1 MPFHRHD
8 FIAFSTDAQR
18 LAANLEQTYSA
29 WLDAQRHL
37 ATLPASMYWAAKAGT
52 DYLTYKIDSADN
64 GHSLGARCPETEAR
78 YATYIEEKAAAT
90 ERANKLY
97 TQLFERATLYKSR
110 TLRLPVLADQ
120 PGAILRALDLED
132 LLGNDVLLVGTNAFV
147 AYELACG
154 VRFPTGSEATEDF
167 DLAWC
172 RDTKASLASMSAAP
186 SGKPRKTLLKVI
198 RSIDK
203 TYRINPRKPYQAI
216 NSDNYEVELLAAPST
231 HPLPK
236 EEAFDPMASLVEQEW
251 LLLGRPVNVVVA
263 TAPKNHAC
271 PMVVPDPR
279 WMALHKLWLANKP
292 QRNPLKKD
300 KDRRQGYV
308 LLDAVRFFLETSH
321 PMNVDFVFELPAE
334 LRSLFDQWSG
344 ESGFIPTQ

>member
-1 MPFHRHD
+1 MPFQRHD
-8 FIAFSTDAQR
+8 FVPFSTDAQR

-29 WLDAQRHL
+29 WLDAQRQL
-37 ATLPASMYWAAKAGT
+37 ATLPASMYWATKADT
-52 DYLTYKIDSADN
+52 DYLTYKTDSKDN
-64 GHSLGARCPETEAR
+64 GHSLGARSPETEAR
-78 YATYIEEKAAAT
+78 YLTYAEEKAVAI
-90 ERANKLY
+90 ERAGKLNA
-97 TQLFERATLYKSR
+97 QLAQRASLFKSR

-172 RDTKASLASMSAAP
+172 RNTKASLASMSGTP
-186 SGKPRKTLLKVI
+186 LGKPRKTLLKVI
-198 RSIDK
+198 RGIDK

-216 NSDNYEVELLAAPST
+216 NSDHYEVKLLAAPST

-251 LLLGRPVNVVVA
+251 LLLGRPISVVVA
-263 TAPKNHAC
+263 TAKGHAS

-279 WMALHKLWLANKP
+279 WMALHKLWLADKP

-300 KDRRQGYV
+300 KDRRQGFV
-308 LLDAVRFFLETSH
+308 LLDAVCFFLETSH
-321 PMNVDFVFELPAE
+321 PMNVDFVFKLPVE
-334 LRSLFDQWSG
+334 LRPLFDRWCAQ
-344 ESGFIPTQ
+344 SGFIPTS